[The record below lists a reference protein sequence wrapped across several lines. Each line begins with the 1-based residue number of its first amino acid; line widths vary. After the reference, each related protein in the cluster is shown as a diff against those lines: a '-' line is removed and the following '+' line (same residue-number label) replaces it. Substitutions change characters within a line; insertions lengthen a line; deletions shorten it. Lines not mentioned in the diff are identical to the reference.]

1 MHSATAIVPDWPAP
15 ANVRAA
21 CTTRSGGVSE
31 GPYRSMNLSARVG
44 DRDDHVAENRRRL
57 VEHLA
62 LPREPGWLRQCH
74 GTRVVD
80 APEAGGV
87 GAEADACVSREPL
100 HVCTVLTADCLPVLF
115 CNESGTVVA
124 ASHAGWR
131 GLAAGVLEA
140 TVSELGV
147 PPRSLMAWLGPAIGP
162 RAFEVGPE
170 VRQAFL
176 REQAESEAAF
186 SRRGERWLA
195 DLYSLAR
202 LRLSRVG
209 LGSVHGGGFC
219 THDDDTRFFSYRR
232 ERQCGRMA
240 SLIWLS

>member
-1 MHSATAIVPDWPAP
+1 MRSATAIVPNWPAP
-15 ANVRAA
+15 ASVRAA
-21 CTTRSGGVSE
+21 CTTRTGGVSE
-31 GPYRSMNLSARVG
+31 GPYNSLNLSTRVG
-44 DRDDHVAENRRRL
+44 DRDDHVGENRRRL

-62 LPREPGWLRQCH
+62 LPGEPGWLRQCH
-74 GTRVVD
+74 GTRVAD
-80 APEAGGV
+80 APEPGG
-87 GAEADACVSREPL
+87 AESEADACVSREPL
-100 HVCTVLTADCLPVLF
+100 RICAVLAADCLPVLF
-115 CNESGTVVA
+115 CNEAGTVVA
-124 ASHAGWR
+124 AAHAGWR
-131 GLAAGVLEA
+131 GLVAGVLEA
-140 TVSELGV
+140 TVGALSV
-147 PPRSLMAWLGPAIGP
+147 PPDSLMAWLGPAIGP
-162 RAFEVGPE
+162 GAFEVGPE

-176 REQAESEAAF
+176 REQPESEVAF

-232 ERQCGRMA
+232 DRQCGRMA